1 MEGRA
6 EQSKARQ
13 SRAGQSRAKQG
24 RLGRFTVDWRLL
36 VAAEI
41 VPYMLLRTILNCQSP
56 HSPNLLKPSDYTAIL
71 HLHKM

>member
-6 EQSKARQ
+6 EQSRAEQSKAKHSQ
-13 SRAGQSRAKQG
+13 GQSRAKQSRAKQGRLG

-56 HSPNLLKPSDYTAIL
+56 HF
-71 HLHKM
+71 